1 LFSSACYSDNN
12 TTDGGREVGGF
23 GVGEGAPEAI
33 AGGRL
38 RLAFCTK
45 GIVSGFISFCLL
57 YTHNSLLPVEGLE
70 RLGWVRDPQRSVWPS
85 SPKGN
90 YCDWVYFI
98 PVMNDSNTL
107 G

>member
-1 LFSSACYSDNN
+1 MGEERLEGSGWEREPQRVLFDSAWPS
-12 TTDGGREVGGF
+12 
-23 GVGEGAPEAI
+23 AP
-33 AGGRL
+33 
-38 RLAFCTK
+38 K
-45 GIVSGFISFCLL
+45 GIVTGFNSFCLL
-57 YTHNSLLPVEGLE
+57 YNHNSILPVEELE
-70 RLGWVRDPQRSVWPS
+70 GLGWERDPQRSVWPS